1 MLTASST
8 DIKAAAIPDS
18 AASNDVSSGAGAIET
33 PAETPE
39 KRAPTVG
46 PTPTQNPAT
55 VSAETTTPASK
66 VTSTPP
72 KTSVAPT
79 SQAAKVTTSGK

>member
-8 DIKAAAIPDS
+8 ENKAAASPDS
-18 AASNDVSSGAGAIET
+18 ATSSDASSGAGAIET

-39 KRAPTVG
+39 KRAPTAA
-46 PTPTQNPAT
+46 PTTQNPTT
-55 VSAETTTPASK
+55 VLAQTTTRAPKVAS
-66 VTSTPP
+66 TSP

-79 SQAAKVTTSGK
+79 SQAVKVTTLGK

>member
-8 DIKAAAIPDS
+8 ENKAAASPDS
-18 AASNDVSSGAGAIET
+18 ATSSDASSGAGAIET

-39 KRAPTVG
+39 KRAPTVLA
-46 PTPTQNPAT
+46 Q
-55 VSAETTTPASK
+55 TTTRAPKVAS
-66 VTSTPP
+66 TSP

-79 SQAAKVTTSGK
+79 SQAAKVTTLGK